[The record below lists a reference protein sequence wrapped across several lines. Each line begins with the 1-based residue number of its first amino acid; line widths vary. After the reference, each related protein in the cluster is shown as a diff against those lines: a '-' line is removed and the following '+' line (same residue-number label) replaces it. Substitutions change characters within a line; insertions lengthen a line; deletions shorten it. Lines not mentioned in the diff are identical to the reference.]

1 MKLGHC
7 LWPWFLFKMSGTFLF
22 SYLCIRHIVTSGQ
35 ISTFQDF
42 LSCSRHLCLC
52 SKTENSVGYYQITA
66 VEDKESTIMHLFS
79 KGSSLLRGKSP
90 SEQSPYECRF
100 QHPPNNL
107 VKIDSRSYWLAPHLF
122 FSRNLLYVY
131 PQRLN
136 FANKLASAR
145 NITIKIQF
153 MCGEDASSA
162 MPVRR
167 GINICL

>member
-1 MKLGHC
+1 
-7 LWPWFLFKMSGTFLF
+7 MSD
-22 SYLCIRHIVTSGQ
+22 IVTSGQ

-42 LSCSRHLCLC
+42 LSCSRLFSLC
-52 SKTENSVGYYQITA
+52 SKTDNSVGYYQITA
-66 VEDKESTIMHLFS
+66 IEEEEATIMHLFS
-79 KGSSLLRGKSP
+79 KSNSLLRGKSP
-90 SEQSPYECRF
+90 SEQPPYECRL
-100 QHPPNNL
+100 QHPLNNL
-107 VKIDSRSYWLAPHLF
+107 VKIDSRSCWLVPHLF

-131 PQRLN
+131 PQSLN
-136 FANKLASAR
+136 FTNKLASAR